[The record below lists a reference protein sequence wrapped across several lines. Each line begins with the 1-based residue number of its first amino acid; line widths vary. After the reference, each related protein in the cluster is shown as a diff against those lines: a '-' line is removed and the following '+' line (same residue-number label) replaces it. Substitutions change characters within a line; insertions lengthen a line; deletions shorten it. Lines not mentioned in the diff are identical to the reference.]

1 MSDLDTLLN
10 GLFTANA
17 QWAKDVEAAEPGFFQ
32 ESVKGQ
38 APHTLWIGC
47 ADSRVPES
55 VVLGA
60 RPGDVFVHRNI
71 ANQFPL
77 DDVNSKAVLEYAV
90 NFLGVQH
97 GAFPVVVVH
106 FIFPTYSLP
115 VVVVGHT
122 ECGGATACLAAA
134 KRTTFPE
141 HGQLLT
147 IPTLPYEAPLNQWLE
162 PLTRLAGTLDLST
175 TPMEE
180 ALPVVVEENV
190 KLQVE
195 NLSKTTTLANAWASN
210 DNRRN
215 VRVHGWVYNLNTGLL
230 KDLQVT
236 KGAST

>member
-1 MSDLDTLLN
+1 MAGSDTLLN
-10 GLFTANA
+10 DLFTANT
-17 QWAKDVEAAEPGFFQ
+17 QWAKDVEAAEPGFFRQ
-32 ESVKGQ
+32 SAQGQ

-55 VVLGA
+55 VILGA

-77 DDVNSKAVLEYAV
+77 NDVNSEAVLEFAV
-90 NFLGVQH
+90 NQLGVQH
-97 GAFPVVVVH
+97 
-106 FIFPTYSLP
+106 

-122 ECGGATACLAAA
+122 ECGGAAACLAAA
-134 KRTTFPE
+134 QRKTFPE
-141 HGQLLT
+141 DGPLLT

-162 PLTRLAGTLDLST
+162 ALTRLAGTLGLST
-175 TPMEE
+175 TPKEE
-180 ALPVVVEENV
+180 ALLAVVEENV

-195 NLSKTTTLANAWASN
+195 NLSKTTTLVNAWASN

-215 VRVHGWVYNLNTGLL
+215 VRVHGWVYSLNTGLL

-236 KGAST
+236 KGASTQM

>member
-97 GAFPVVVVH
+97 
-106 FIFPTYSLP
+106 

-236 KGAST
+236 KGASTRV